1 MPLAQKNV
9 SMHNFFKGLELQ
21 QGFENL
27 IVKMPNEQQETN
39 K

>member
-21 QGFENL
+21 QGFENP
-27 IVKMPNEQQETN
+27 IVKVPY
-39 K
+39 